1 MKSSTQTIRVRG
13 AARLDVVDLTDELR
27 RAIKDSGVTDGCAV
41 AFCAHTTVAL
51 LINELEDG
59 AMEDLR
65 GRLDAVVPGDCYYAH
80 DDLAIR
86 TQNLIEE
93 EPERPNGRSH
103 VTAMIVGGTSH
114 AIPVAGGEPMFG
126 RWQRLMLLELDEPKD
141 RDVIFHV
148 FGG

>member
-1 MKSSTQTIRVRG
+1 MKSSTRTIRVRG
-13 AARLDVVDLTDELR
+13 ATRLDVVDLTDELR

-80 DDLAIR
+80 DDLDVR
-86 TQNLIEE
+86 TQNLMED

-114 AIPVAGGEPMFG
+114 AIPVAEGEPMFG
-126 RWQRLMLLELDEPKD
+126 RWQRLLLLELDEPKD